1 MFKILNK
8 VDLYFNNDNFTLL
21 IEMVKKAV
29 EISTR
34 AILAVFVLIY
44 LVLSIKANTVAPFLL
59 FILILLSLCIAVYS
73 YHAPHHSGKF
83 KRESFIVSLGIPIGA
98 IVTYILNEEFG
109 LGSIL
114 SAGIVGLIAS
124 YIPLLYKKSKKL
136 KDIPAT
142 FYCGAFIG
150 MTDFSIAK
158 DLRFIMM
165 ASLISVVVF
174 LLTKSYFVKIGGR
187 LGTFAFAGVLTT
199 FIIIK
204 IWHLF

>member
-1 MFKILNK
+1 
-8 VDLYFNNDNFTLL
+8 
-21 IEMVKKAV
+21 MVKKTV
-29 EISTR
+29 ELSTR
-34 AILAVFVLIY
+34 AILAVFVLSY
-44 LVLSIKANTVAPFLL
+44 LILSIKANTVEPFLL
-59 FILILLSLCIAVYS
+59 FILVLLSLFIAIYS
-73 YHAPHHSGKF
+73 YHAPHHTGKF

-98 IVTYILNEEFG
+98 ISTYILNEQLG

-114 SAGIVGLIAS
+114 SAGIVGLVAS
-124 YIPLLYKKSKKL
+124 YLPMLYKKSKKL

-150 MTDFSIAK
+150 MTDFNVAK

-199 FIIIK
+199 IIIIR

>member
-1 MFKILNK
+1 
-8 VDLYFNNDNFTLL
+8 
-21 IEMVKKAV
+21 MVKKTV

-34 AILAVFVLIY
+34 AILAIFVLSY
-44 LVLSIKANTVAPFLL
+44 LVLSIRANAVEPFLVFVLFLVSL
-59 FILILLSLCIAVYS
+59 FIAIYS
-73 YHAPHHSGKF
+73 YHAPHHTGKF

-98 IVTYILNEEFG
+98 ISTYILNEQLGF
-109 LGSIL
+109 GSIL
-114 SAGIVGLIAS
+114 SAGIVGLVSS
-124 YIPLLYKKSKKL
+124 YIPTFYKKSKKL
-136 KDIPAT
+136 KDIPTT

-199 FIIIK
+199 IIIIK
-204 IWHLF
+204 LWHLF